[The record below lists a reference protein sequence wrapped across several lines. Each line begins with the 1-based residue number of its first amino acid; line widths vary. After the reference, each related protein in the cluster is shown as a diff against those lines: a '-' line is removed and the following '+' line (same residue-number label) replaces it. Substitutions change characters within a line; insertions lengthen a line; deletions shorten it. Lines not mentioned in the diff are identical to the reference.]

1 MQDGMRFMM
10 GKAGV
15 WIDHR
20 RALIV
25 LMTPTGER
33 KAVIVSKVEKHLNR
47 SGDSPLKGSYE
58 AEQVPADDRR
68 QKAFTAELNVFYDA
82 VVAALRDA
90 ESFIILGPGEA
101 KGELKKRLEKR
112 NLGRRIAATEAA
124 DKMTDRQIAAKVR
137 AYFSV
142 PWSSKGPKHG
152 RANAGLRGESPAAP
166 R

>member
-1 MQDGMRFMM
+1 MQDGVMSVI

-33 KAVIVSKVEKHLNR
+33 KAAIVSKVEKHLNR
-47 SGDSPLKGSYE
+47 SGDSPLKGRYE

-68 QKAFTAELNVFYDA
+68 QRALTAELNIFYDA
-82 VVAALRDA
+82 VVEGLRDA
-90 ESFIILGPGEA
+90 ESFIIIGPGEA
-101 KGELKKRLEKR
+101 KRELKNRLAKRK
-112 NLGRRIAATEAA
+112 LGGRIAATEAA
-124 DKMTDRQIAAKVR
+124 DKMTDRQIAAKGR
-137 AYFSV
+137 EYFSV
-142 PWSSKGPKHG
+142 PWSRRAPKRG